1 MKKSGLVFAVVP
13 CLLAIAPA
21 AFAQDA
27 ATTTT
32 NTTVPAGAA
41 ATMPSTTTDAATT
54 TTTTTTA
61 TPVDTTV
68 APTTLPRTGGDP
80 ESIVL
85 LGMAVSGGMLALR
98 RRFAR

>member
-1 MKKSGLVFAVVP
+1 MKKSGLVLAVVP
-13 CLLAIAPA
+13 CLLAFAPA

-32 NTTVPAGAA
+32 STTAAPGAA
-41 ATMPSTTTDAATT
+41 APAPATTTDAATT

-61 TPVDTTV
+61 APIDTTA
-68 APTTLPRTGGDP
+68 APATLPRTGGDP
-80 ESIVL
+80 ETIVL